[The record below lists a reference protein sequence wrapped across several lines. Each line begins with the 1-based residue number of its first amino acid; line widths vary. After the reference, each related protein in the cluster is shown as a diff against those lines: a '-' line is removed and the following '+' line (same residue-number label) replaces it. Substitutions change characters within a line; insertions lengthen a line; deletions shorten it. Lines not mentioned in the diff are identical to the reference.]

1 MSIAR
6 AFTTRRV
13 KQSLRGHD
21 SDATPQRSSTTKGG
35 FGSIRNKISAPV
47 ELIHTTNML
56 SYNAPDIFPK
66 TASSTTSS
74 HKSDDDLSDSVPAS
88 IESPPTSPDIE
99 SPPKS
104 VLSPEPNH
112 LSCYFTMPGQPATPA
127 TPTTQIEA
135 PVVPQ
140 RVASHTKK
148 SYDSLIRQRSISR
161 MSEQSQRTV
170 STKASF
176 SFSRS
181 SSASTNTS
189 ATSHVSSPPPHYSLK
204 TRASGSL
211 ITPALSSFSI
221 ASPQSPSPQQQA
233 QQRKDFS
240 QSQHPFGPELAQVSE
255 IAEEYG
261 VKEQVHK
268 ADAEEQEMVAKGL
281 VKFSA
286 EDYLGEIH
294 GLFTSLF
301 GETKPMATAMWI

>member
-21 SDATPQRSSTTKGG
+21 SDAAPQRSNTTKGG

-74 HKSDDDLSDSVPAS
+74 HKSDDDLSDSTPAS

-99 SPPKS
+99 SPPKN

-112 LSCYFTMPGQPATPA
+112 LSCYFTVPGQPATRVTPA
-127 TPTTQIEA
+127 TQTEA

-140 RVASHTKK
+140 RAASHTKK

-189 ATSHVSSPPPHYSLK
+189 ATSHISSPPPHHSLK

-211 ITPALSSFSI
+211 VTSGPPPFSM
-221 ASPQSPSPQQQA
+221 ASPQSYSSQQQP
-233 QQRKDFS
+233 QHQKDFS

-261 VKEQVHK
+261 VKERVHEV
-268 ADAEEQEMVAKGL
+268 DAEDQEMATKGL
-281 VKFSA
+281 MKFSA

-294 GLFTSLF
+294 GLITSLF